1 MTDPKVYDLLL
12 NEVINLKIGGY
23 IQYPTCQVH
32 ELLKIFQT
40 NSGYPLNVLLS
51 NDGLQCQALRL
62 GAQDWQSGRLK
73 LKLQFEPDLPDSEES
88 DGGDLNSPLDEI
100 RRLAES

>member
-1 MTDPKVYDLLL
+1 MTDSKGYDLLL
-12 NEVINLKIGGY
+12 NEVVNLKTGGY

-62 GAQDWQSGRLK
+62 GAKDWQSGRLK
-73 LKLQFEPDLPDSEES
+73 LKLQFEPDLPDSEELDVANS
-88 DGGDLNSPLDEI
+88 DSPLDEI
-100 RRLAES
+100 RRLAGE